1 MGFTGGRYDKH
12 GAEYDARFIRLRY
25 IRPMESTTPETS
37 AGIGSRVSHNLFGRG
52 VIVDV
57 SSETYTVWFK
67 SQQATRNVARNF
79 SGMKITEPVA
89 ADSTPGQISLSD
101 IEEALDTVLER
112 RLHEIQIVPL
122 GNRWT
127 GGTLVLQPADASLQ
141 NKEVPIDIFFHK
153 IVMVR
158 DRIRLIEQ
166 KINAHKGLTAAE
178 KIDLQQYITA
188 VYGSLTTFNVLFRE
202 THHQF
207 KGASKD

>member
-1 MGFTGGRYDKH
+1 
-12 GAEYDARFIRLRY
+12 
-25 IRPMESTTPETS
+25 MESTISERPA

-57 SSETYTVWFK
+57 TSETYTVWFK
-67 SQQATRNVARNF
+67 SQQATRNVAKDF
-79 SGMKITEPVA
+79 SGMKVTEVMA

-112 RLHEIQIVPL
+112 RLHEVQMVPL
-122 GNRWT
+122 GARWN
-127 GGTLVLQPADASLQ
+127 GGTLIMQPADTSLQ
-141 NKEVPIDIFFHK
+141 NKEVPIDVFFHK

-158 DRIRLIEQ
+158 DRLRLIEQ
-166 KINAHKGLTAAE
+166 KINAHKGLTEAE